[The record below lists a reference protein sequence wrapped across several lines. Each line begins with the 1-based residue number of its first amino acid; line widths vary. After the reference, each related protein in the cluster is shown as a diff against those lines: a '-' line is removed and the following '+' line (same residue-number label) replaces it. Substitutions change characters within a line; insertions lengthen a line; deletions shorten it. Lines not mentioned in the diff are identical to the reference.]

1 MLNLL
6 EGHTHAED
14 EQVIITVMKDISACR
29 IVELIQMANKSVT
42 DFDDEVDGSEW
53 DELVLILLNVIAQ
66 CPGGLQQT

>member
-1 MLNLL
+1 
-6 EGHTHAED
+6 
-14 EQVIITVMKDISACR
+14 
-29 IVELIQMANKSVT
+29 MANKSVT